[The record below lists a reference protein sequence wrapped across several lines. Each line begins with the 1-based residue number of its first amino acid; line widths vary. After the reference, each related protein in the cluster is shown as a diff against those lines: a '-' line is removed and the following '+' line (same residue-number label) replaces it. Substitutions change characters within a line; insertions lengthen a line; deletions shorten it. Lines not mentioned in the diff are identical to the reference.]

1 MKKDTLKVQRFSTKT
16 RILIE
21 ELRRFVESMKFPERT
36 PRRHLAVSLLMASM
50 EHGEA
55 MAFLMEHGPHY
66 YGTPASAL
74 ARPQIE
80 CFLRG
85 VFFYSEMATDPE
97 VAAFIERDE
106 WPMRPE
112 GKGKR
117 KLSLG
122 DMETVAVY
130 ELGQISAQLSSAPL
144 PKLFPFHPSELH
156 GLVHGGVCLVDRYR
170 ISETSTGFNA
180 PDSGLLSLLGS
191 CGLVAGYAM
200 TYIAARI
207 AKYPG
212 EQSATLRDAHNAFKA
227 EILNN

>member
-1 MKKDTLKVQRFSTKT
+1 MAKDSLKVQRFSTKT

-21 ELRRFVESMKFPERT
+21 ELRRFVGNMKFPEPT
-36 PRRHLAVSLLMASM
+36 PRSRLAVSLLMASM
-50 EHGEA
+50 EHGEG
-55 MAFLMEHGPHY
+55 MAFLMEYGPRY

-85 VFFYSEMATDPE
+85 VFFHSEMATDPE

-106 WPMRPE
+106 WPIRPE

-122 DMETVAVY
+122 DMENVAIV

-144 PKLFPFHPSELH
+144 SRLFPFRPKELH
-156 GLVHGGVCLVDRYR
+156 GLVHGGAFLVGRYR

-180 PDSGLLSLLGS
+180 PDSELLSLLGS

-207 AKYPG
+207 AKYLG
-212 EQSATLRDAHNAFKA
+212 EQPASLRDAHNAFKA
-227 EILNN
+227 EILSG